1 MLGKSESTSRVESGL
16 TSLSTHNWSFLEI
29 RRRYIP
35 TSNTTVTYPRT
46 GQNVTE
52 SFSSVIAL
60 LGGAGTEKSRLEE
73 KQRKARKD
81 RKQTSVE
88 WQPRYGFMLDD

>member
-1 MLGKSESTSRVESGL
+1 MYRAD
-16 TSLSTHNWSFLEI
+16 
-29 RRRYIP
+29 
-35 TSNTTVTYPRT
+35 
-46 GQNVTE
+46 VTE
-52 SFSSVIAL
+52 SSSVIAL

-88 WQPRYGFMLDD
+88 WQPRYGFMLDDWQMNYDQLISMLWIVTVFYIVFEVENFMPLN

>member
-1 MLGKSESTSRVESGL
+1 MYRAD
-16 TSLSTHNWSFLEI
+16 
-29 RRRYIP
+29 
-35 TSNTTVTYPRT
+35 
-46 GQNVTE
+46 VTE
-52 SFSSVIAL
+52 SSSVIAL